1 MATHSGILAWRI
13 PMNRGTWRA
22 TVHGVTKSLKKK
34 KINKPIKTKKKM
46 VRSSKQT
53 FLQRRHRHGQETHKK
68 TFNIINYWKNA
79 NQNYNKVSPHIA
91 QNDYHLTIYEQ

>member
-1 MATHSGILAWRI
+1 
-13 PMNRGTWRA
+13 MNRGTWRA

-34 KINKPIKTKKKM
+34 KNNKPIKTKKKM